1 MLSVKLKEVSAN
13 FFPWAVRCLVG
24 KEWLFGV
31 ASLVSGT
38 DSAVGHDF
46 FNLCIH
52 SRPVEDISC
61 SVLAF
66 LDAKVR
72 TMYDLQHLLLHGHWY
87 DNPCSFE

>member
-1 MLSVKLKEVSAN
+1 MLPVKLKEVSAN
-13 FFPWAVRCLVG
+13 FSPWAVRCLVG

-31 ASLVSGT
+31 ASMVSGT

-61 SVLAF
+61 SVF
-66 LDAKVR
+66 LYAEVR
-72 TMYDLQHLLLHGHWY
+72 TMYDIIIR
-87 DNPCSFE
+87 CSWAGAWCSGF